1 MNVDVAKLLKDLS
14 RNLDKDVSDVITL
27 FSLPAE
33 YIKEH
38 LGTEGIKDY
47 INIRNKM
54 LIAFES
60 IEIFVD
66 KKEISK
72 ERIVCHVCG
81 EPLEIATDKEGNQT
95 LKAEVYHCLDSNCN
109 LIHEA
114 ICDKCLKRN
123 STEF

>member
-72 ERIVCHVCG
+72 EQIVCHVCG
-81 EPLEIATDKEGNQT
+81 EPLEIATDKKGNQT
-95 LKAEVYHCLDSNCN
+95 LKAEVYHWLDANGN

-114 ICDKCLKRN
+114 ICYKCLKRG